1 MKNFFVI
8 TNVNKD
14 IGLKVTQSI
23 QSYLELKGAKCQV
36 FSENLWMCE
45 AENKLIIPRDT
56 ECILV
61 LGGDGTMLQ
70 AARENLD
77 TDIPMIG
84 INMGTKGYL
93 TEIEVSGL
101 HEALDCLL
109 NNQYHVESRM
119 MLSGVIYKEGQETQP
134 MCALNEISI
143 TRKGSLAVIHYNV
156 FVNGKL
162 LKVYSGDGIMVST
175 PTGSTGYNLSAGGPI
190 ATPQAELMLLT
201 PICPHTF
208 NTRTV
213 ILSPLD
219 VVEIEIAHGRDG
231 QVQEVEVNF
240 DGNYK
245 EILYSNDRVVI
256 KKSDATTKIVKLSE
270 ESFLEVLHN
279 KMRD

>member
-1 MKNFFVI
+1 MEKFFVI
-8 TNVNKD
+8 TNANKD
-14 IGLKVTQSI
+14 TDLKVTERI
-23 QSYLELKGAKCQV
+23 QNYLTSHNARCQV
-36 FSENLWMCE
+36 FVDNLCEQENESHLD
-45 AENKLIIPRDT
+45 IPKDT
-56 ECILV
+56 QCILV

-70 AARENLD
+70 AARENLN
-77 TDIPMIG
+77 TDISMIG

-93 TEIEVSGL
+93 TEIEVGSL
-101 HEALDCLL
+101 EDALESLL
-109 NNQYHVESRM
+109 KDEYHIESRM
-119 MLSGVIYKEGQETQP
+119 MLNGVIHKSGEKMPP

-156 FVNGKL
+156 YVNGKL

-245 EILYSNDRVVI
+245 EILYSNDKVI
-256 KKSDATTKIVKLSE
+256 IQKSSATTKIVKLSE
-270 ESFLEVLHN
+270 AGFLEVLHS